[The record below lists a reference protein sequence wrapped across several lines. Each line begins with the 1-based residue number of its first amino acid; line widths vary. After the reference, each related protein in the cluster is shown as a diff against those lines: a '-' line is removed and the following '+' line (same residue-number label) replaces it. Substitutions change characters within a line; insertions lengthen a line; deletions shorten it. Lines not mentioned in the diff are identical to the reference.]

1 MPFRWNTREHFHLG
15 RDILRWI
22 LLLTPIAAAIG
33 SSCALFLWAL
43 DKATDARL
51 AYRYLLFALPLAGSF
66 VTFLYTKLGHSARGG
81 DANGGNNLLIDEIH
95 QPSAGVPFR
104 MAPLILVATI
114 ITHLFGGSA
123 GREGT
128 AVQMGGS
135 LAAAFGRSAWGRW
148 FKLDESDARIVLM
161 AGIAAGFGGVF
172 GTPIAGAVFAMEVLA
187 VGRME
192 YDAIVP
198 CLIAALIG
206 DWACQSWGIHH
217 SLYHIAAISSTR
229 PEMILSLKVAVAAV
243 LFGLTSVLFAEAMHG
258 VQHFFKTRVHEPM
271 LRPFIG
277 GLIIIALVT
286 VLRTRDYIGLG
297 DYSPD
302 IHAITIA
309 SSFHAGGAD
318 ALSWFWKLVFTAVTL
333 GSGFKGGEVTPLF
346 FIGATLGNILAIVMH
361 APVDLFA
368 ALGFVAVFAGAANT
382 PLACTL
388 MGLELFGSQN
398 APYFAIA
405 CFVAYFF
412 SGHSGIYSSQRVHV
426 PKVRD
431 MVLPDGASLHSLR
444 ESVSSTRTR
453 LKTTRHFKGK
463 AKPKGTDE

>member
-1 MPFRWNTREHFHLG
+1 MPFRWDAREHFQLG

-43 DKATDARL
+43 DKATNARF
-51 AYRYLLFALPLAGSF
+51 AHPSLLFALPLAGSF
-66 VTFLYTKLGHSARGG
+66 VAFLYAKLGQSARGG
-81 DANGGNNLLIDEIH
+81 NASGGNNLLIDEIH

-104 MAPLILVATI
+104 MAPLILVATV

-128 AVQMGGS
+128 AVQMGGG
-135 LAAAFGRSAWGRW
+135 LAAGFARSAWGRW
-148 FKLDESDARIVLM
+148 FKIDESDARILLM

-187 VGRME
+187 VGRMD

-229 PEMILSLKVAVAAV
+229 PEMVLSLKVAIAAV
-243 LFGLTSVLFAEAMHG
+243 LFGLTSVLFAEAMHV
-258 VQHFFKTRVHEPM
+258 VQHLFKKYVRQPL

-286 VLRTRDYIGLG
+286 VFA
-297 DYSPD
+297 
-302 IHAITIA
+302 HARLHRAGRLFTGCA
-309 SSFHAGGAD
+309 RGFHCVLFSS
-318 ALSWFWKLVFTAVTL
+318 
-333 GSGFKGGEVTPLF
+333 
-346 FIGATLGNILAIVMH
+346 
-361 APVDLFA
+361 
-368 ALGFVAVFAGAANT
+368 
-382 PLACTL
+382 
-388 MGLELFGSQN
+388 
-398 APYFAIA
+398 
-405 CFVAYFF
+405 
-412 SGHSGIYSSQRVHV
+412 R
-426 PKVRD
+426 R
-431 MVLPDGASLHSLR
+431 R
-444 ESVSSTRTR
+444 E
-453 LKTTRHFKGK
+453 
-463 AKPKGTDE
+463 